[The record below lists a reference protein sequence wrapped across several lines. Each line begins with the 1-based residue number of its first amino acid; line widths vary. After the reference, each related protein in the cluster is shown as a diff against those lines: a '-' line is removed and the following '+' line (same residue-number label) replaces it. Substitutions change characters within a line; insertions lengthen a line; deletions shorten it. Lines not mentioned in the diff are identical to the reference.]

1 MGQCMST
8 RHFTALSVKKDTYI
22 CSLHFK
28 GGRGPTEEYPDLIPA
43 TATKYEANIVS
54 DGQKGPNIQDQHS
67 MLKNSCD
74 EETQTSSCCLT
85 LNESLALKL
94 ENFQLKSKISE
105 IEKNVYSQKCCL
117 LMT

>member
-1 MGQCMST
+1 
-8 RHFTALSVKKDTYI
+8 
-22 CSLHFK
+22 
-28 GGRGPTEEYPDLIPA
+28 
-43 TATKYEANIVS
+43 
-54 DGQKGPNIQDQHS
+54 

-74 EETQTSSCCLT
+74 EETQTSPCCLT

-105 IEKNVYSQKCCL
+105 LEKKNVYSQNRCP

>member
-1 MGQCMST
+1 
-8 RHFTALSVKKDTYI
+8 
-22 CSLHFK
+22 
-28 GGRGPTEEYPDLIPA
+28 
-43 TATKYEANIVS
+43 
-54 DGQKGPNIQDQHS
+54 

-105 IEKNVYSQKCCL
+105 LEKKMYTVKSVVH
-117 LMT
+117 

>member
-1 MGQCMST
+1 
-8 RHFTALSVKKDTYI
+8 
-22 CSLHFK
+22 
-28 GGRGPTEEYPDLIPA
+28 
-43 TATKYEANIVS
+43 
-54 DGQKGPNIQDQHS
+54 

-105 IEKNVYSQKCCL
+105 LEKKCIQSKALSIDDVKTDDKKMAFYTGQTYGQFMCL
-117 LMT
+117 WKFWDQPLEIFLE

>member
-1 MGQCMST
+1 
-8 RHFTALSVKKDTYI
+8 
-22 CSLHFK
+22 
-28 GGRGPTEEYPDLIPA
+28 
-43 TATKYEANIVS
+43 
-54 DGQKGPNIQDQHS
+54 

-105 IEKNVYSQKCCL
+105 LEKKCMQSKAL
-117 LMT
+117 SIDDVKTDDKKMVF

>member
-1 MGQCMST
+1 
-8 RHFTALSVKKDTYI
+8 
-22 CSLHFK
+22 
-28 GGRGPTEEYPDLIPA
+28 
-43 TATKYEANIVS
+43 
-54 DGQKGPNIQDQHS
+54 

-105 IEKNVYSQKCCL
+105 LEKNVYSQKRCP

>member
-1 MGQCMST
+1 
-8 RHFTALSVKKDTYI
+8 
-22 CSLHFK
+22 
-28 GGRGPTEEYPDLIPA
+28 
-43 TATKYEANIVS
+43 
-54 DGQKGPNIQDQHS
+54 

-105 IEKNVYSQKCCL
+105 LEKKCIQSKALSIDDVKTDDILHGANLWEVYVLVCAEFFYTSA
-117 LMT
+117 